1 MSQKHPVVVITG
13 SSGAGT
19 STVKKTLISIFQR
32 QKINPAVIEGDSFHS
47 YDREE
52 MQRLQENAA
61 SEGGIFSQF
70 GAGANQF
77 ERLEQLFRNY
87 GETNSG
93 EQRHYLHNEA
103 EVEHHSKRLDTAFES
118 GQFTPWES
126 LPSDTDLLFY
136 EGLHGLVKTN
146 LVDLPRYV
154 DLKVGV
160 VPVVNLE
167 WIQKIHRDTTE
178 RGYSEEAIVDNILR
192 RMPDYVKYITPQF
205 SETDINFQRVATVD
219 TSNPFVAREIPT
231 LDESFVVIQFRNPSI
246 RHIDFPNLLSMIQGS
261 FMSRRD
267 TIVVPGG
274 KMGLAMEIIFPPII
288 AELMDRRRAS

>member
-1 MSQKHPVVVITG
+1 MSKKHPVVVITG

-32 QKINPAVIEGDSFHS
+32 QKINPAVIEGDSFHR
-47 YDREE
+47 YNRDD
-52 MQRLQENAA
+52 MQRLQEQAS
-61 SEGGIFSQF
+61 SEGENFSQF

-77 ERLEQLFRNY
+77 ERLEQLFKNY

-93 EQRHYLHNEA
+93 EQRHYLHNEE
-103 EVEHHSKRLDTAFES
+103 EVVKHNKRLDAAFEP
-118 GQFTPWES
+118 GQFTPWEP
-126 LPSDTDLLFY
+126 LPADTDLLFY
-136 EGLHGLVKTN
+136 EGLHGLVKTDS
-146 LVDLPRYV
+146 VDLARYV

-167 WIQKIHRDTTE
+167 WIQKIHRDSAE

-192 RMPDYVKYITPQF
+192 RMPDYVKFVTPQF

-231 LDESFVVIQFRNPSI
+231 LDESFVVIQFRNPDI
-246 RHIDFPNLLSMIQGS
+246 RHTDFSNLLSMIQGS
-261 FMSRRD
+261 FMSRRN

-288 AELMDRRRAS
+288 ADLMDRRQEV

>member
-160 VPVVNLE
+160 
-167 WIQKIHRDTTE
+167 
-178 RGYSEEAIVDNILR
+178 G
-192 RMPDYVKYITPQF
+192 KYP
-205 SETDINFQRVATVD
+205 
-219 TSNPFVAREIPT
+219 
-231 LDESFVVIQFRNPSI
+231 SFF
-246 RHIDFPNLLSMIQGS
+246 
-261 FMSRRD
+261 
-267 TIVVPGG
+267 
-274 KMGLAMEIIFPPII
+274 
-288 AELMDRRRAS
+288 